1 MNSINLMT
9 EQLDFLTSLEIAGK
23 SFNTVKNYR
32 TDLNCFNKFLASKE
46 RKLILNELST
56 TQVKEYCLHLENT
69 YGSPNSIRRRI
80 QALRIFYDYLLEKG
94 IVDSNPIKKAVV
106 AAKVVEVP
114 NPTPFTHIQAVH
126 NSFQE
131 MSQSEKKLESLLG
144 LRNLMLFNLIYGSG
158 LKVSD
163 VAILNT
169 NNILKNADNEY
180 RVLVA
185 HPKKDPTTI
194 KLPKS
199 FGVLYETYQAALKKQ
214 KNLNSIEFDKLLF
227 NANPYRILAGGLS
240 PRGIEVLFKDLGKKL
255 NFKVTAKSL
264 RQACI
269 FKWLIRQEPQS
280 SIKEWM
286 GVQPQYSLRPYID
299 VLEQNADTF
308 TFIDIGD
315 VH

>member
-1 MNSINLMT
+1 MNTIDLMT
-9 EQLDFLTSLEIAGK
+9 EQQDFLTSLEVAGK

-32 TDLNCFNKFLASKE
+32 TDLNCFNKFLALKE

-56 TQVKEYCLHLENT
+56 TQVKEYCGYLEKS

-94 IVDSNPIKKAVV
+94 IVDSNPIKKAIV
-106 AAKVVEVP
+106 AAKVVETP
-114 NPTPFTHIQAVH
+114 HPTPFIHIQALH
-126 NSFQE
+126 SYFIKSSE
-131 MSQSEKKLESLLG
+131 SEKNLESLLG
-144 LRNLMLFNLIYGSG
+144 LRNLILFNLIYGSG

-163 VAILNT
+163 IAILNV
-169 NNILKNADNEY
+169 NNIMKNATNEY

-185 HPKKDPTTI
+185 HSKRDPFTI
-194 KLPKS
+194 KLPKN
-199 FGVLYETYQAALKKQ
+199 FGELYDNYQLALKKQ
-214 KNLNSIEFDKLLF
+214 KSLNDIGFDQLLF

-240 PRGIEVLFKDLGKKL
+240 PRGIEILFKDLGKKL

-269 FKWLIRQEPQS
+269 FKWLIRGEPHS

-299 VLEQNADTF
+299 ELEKNADTF

>member
-1 MNSINLMT
+1 MNTIDLIT
-9 EQLDFLTSLEIAGK
+9 EQQDFLTSLEVAGK

-32 TDLNCFNKFLASKE
+32 TDLNCFNKFLAQKN
-46 RKLILNELST
+46 RKLVLNELST
-56 TQVKEYCLHLENT
+56 TQVKEYCGHLEKT

-106 AAKVVEVP
+106 AAKVVETP
-114 NPTPFTHIQAVH
+114 NPTPFQNIQALH
-126 NSFQE
+126 NYFSE
-131 MSQSEKKLESLLG
+131 MSESEKGLESLLG
-144 LRNLMLFNLIYGSG
+144 LRNLVLFNLIYGSG

-163 VAILNT
+163 IAVLNT
-169 NNILKNADNEY
+169 NNIMKNSSNEY

-185 HPKKDPTTI
+185 HPKRDPFTV

-199 FGVLYETYQAALKKQ
+199 FGELFETYQLALKKQ
-214 KNLNSIEFDKLLF
+214 KNLNDIEFDKLLF

-240 PRGIEVLFKDLGKKL
+240 PRGIEILFKDLGNKL

-269 FKWLIRQEPQS
+269 FKWLIRQEPHS

-299 VLEQNADTF
+299 ELEKNADTF

>member
-9 EQLDFLTSLEIAGK
+9 EQQDFLISLEEAAK

-32 TDLNCFNKFLASKE
+32 TDLNCFNKFLAKKN
-46 RKLILNELST
+46 RNLILNELSM
-56 TQVKEYCLHLENT
+56 TQVKEYCAHLEQT

-106 AAKVVEVP
+106 APKVVETP
-114 NPTPFTHIQAVH
+114 NPTPFIHIQSLH
-126 NSFQE
+126 KYF
-131 MSQSEKKLESLLG
+131 SEVSESKKSLESLLA
-144 LRNLMLFNLIYGSG
+144 LRNLVLLNLIYGSG

-163 VAILNT
+163 IANLKT
-169 NNILKNADNEY
+169 NNMMKNSNNEY
-180 RVLVA
+180 RVLIA
-185 HPKKDPTTI
+185 PPKRDPFTI
-194 KLPKS
+194 KLPRS
-199 FGVLYETYQAALKKQ
+199 FGELFERYQAALKKQ
-214 KNLNSIEFDKLLF
+214 KNLNDIEFNQLLF

-240 PRGIEVLFKDLGKKL
+240 PRGIEILFKDLGHKL
-255 NFKVTAKSL
+255 NIKVTAKSL

-269 FKWLIRQEPQS
+269 FKWLIRQEPHS

-286 GVQPQYSLRPYID
+286 GVQPQYSLKPYIN
-299 VLEQNADTF
+299 VLENNAETF

-315 VH
+315 VR